1 MTQDAADSFEEESAQ
16 EITQEEPILSTTIDL
31 NPQQWTST
39 QADTSRPITPIPDTQ
54 PDHDATL
61 STTITTQQEP
71 RTSTVI
77 FVDRIPDTQLTDDM
91 E

>member
-39 QADTSRPITPIPDTQ
+39 QADTRQPITLIQDIQT
-54 PDHDATL
+54 DHDATL
-61 STTITTQQEP
+61 STSIISQQEP
-71 RTSTVI
+71 RHAPSSLWTGFQTHS
-77 FVDRIPDTQLTDDM
+77 
-91 E
+91 